1 MTDIP
6 AASPDFFKP
15 FLFRLLAQVA
25 LDDEPVPI
33 FDEDAKILRSIIAG
47 IHNTKKY
54 RRSSIESRVGRS
66 PVEILTS
73 KQWPELIEL
82 LEERG
87 FWVEQ
92 TAKEVA

>member
-1 MTDIP
+1 MDILT
-6 AASPDFFKP
+6 AAFGSFQP
-15 FLFRLLAQVA
+15 FLFRFLAQIA
-25 LDDEPVPI
+25 LDDKPVPI

-87 FWVEQ
+87 FWAEQ